1 MDIRTYSQIIFGRQ
15 KKQMKTVITYGT
27 FDLLHYGH
35 LNLLKRASRLGDR
48 LIVGVSTDEFCL
60 EKGKKTVFKLEQ
72 RMEMVSDLKYVYLT
86 IPEHDMAQKVS
97 DIEKYGADI
106 FVLGSDYSDTFLK
119 MPEYELIKD
128 KCDIIFLPRTDGIST
143 TILKNERSLSGKKI

>member
-1 MDIRTYSQIIFGRQ
+1 
-15 KKQMKTVITYGT
+15 MKTVITYGT

-72 RMEMVSDLKYVYLT
+72 RMEMVSDLKYVYLA
-86 IPEHDMAQKVS
+86 IPEHNMAQKVS

-106 FVLGSDYSDTFLK
+106 FVLGSDYSDTF
-119 MPEYELIKD
+119 
-128 KCDIIFLPRTDGIST
+128 
-143 TILKNERSLSGKKI
+143 

>member
-1 MDIRTYSQIIFGRQ
+1 
-15 KKQMKTVITYGT
+15 MKTVITYGT

-48 LIVGVSTDEFCL
+48 LIVGVFTDEFCL

-72 RMEMVSDLKYVYLT
+72 RMEMVSDLKYVYLA
-86 IPEHDMAQKVS
+86 IPEHNMAQKVS

-143 TILKNERSLSGKKI
+143 TILKNEWSLSGKKI

>member
-1 MDIRTYSQIIFGRQ
+1 
-15 KKQMKTVITYGT
+15 MKTVITYGT

-72 RMEMVSDLKYVYLT
+72 RMEMVSDLKYVYLV

-143 TILKNERSLSGKKI
+143 TILKNEWSLSGKKI